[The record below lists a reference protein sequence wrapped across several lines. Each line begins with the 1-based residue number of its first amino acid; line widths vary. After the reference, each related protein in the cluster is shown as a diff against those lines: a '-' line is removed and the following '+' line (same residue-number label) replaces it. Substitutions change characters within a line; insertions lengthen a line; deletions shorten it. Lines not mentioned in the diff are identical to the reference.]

1 MARDLRALFGS
12 NNQALDADEAFT
24 NRQAQWD
31 AVSSALT
38 GHLARIAAPG
48 FDVQDLEAPRHNVL
62 VFHGV
67 GGIGKSTLSRKL
79 EAALADT
86 GRRPAQ
92 WGEPSWPAAPR
103 LLPVRVDLARSAGT
117 DFERLVLALRA
128 ALAGLDRPLPAFDIA
143 LDRYWEHN
151 HPGEPLEDYL
161 RRAGLVGRAGRAL
174 PGQLQAALGE
184 AAQQLGLPGAVGS
197 AVGQVATAAVRAVR
211 ERHATAR
218 ALAGCPRLADLLE
231 AEPDLE
237 ALAFYPH
244 LLAYEIDRLPAK
256 KAVVPIVLLDTF
268 EDTGDRTNRDLERLI
283 QRVVWLMPN
292 TLFVVT
298 GRSRLQ
304 WADPALQGQLDYT
317 GPAAWP
323 QLAAHIPTTRADQAD
338 RANAGP
344 AGSASPGNR
353 AAAAVSRQ
361 ILIGDFSPED
371 CEDYLTRRLTADG
384 RPLIDDR
391 LRRIITA
398 RSHGLPL
405 YLDLAVLRF
414 LEIRRTR
421 TPEPADFEHDFP
433 ALLARTLQ
441 DLTPDERHVLRAA
454 SLLDAFDVPLA
465 TAAAGL
471 DRQAAALRLIER
483 PFVREH
489 EAALWPYHLH
499 AVVRSTIRRA
509 DDHTDDRWSL
519 DDWQHAAA
527 RALDALGGQWAAGRD
542 AGGRALLTGCLRQGL
557 VLARDHRLGLGWLAD
572 AAWAYVSDS
581 VWEPIAPPAPT
592 SGTDTDTDTGTG
604 TGTDTGQTSEDGPSG
619 AAVLQTPA
627 DALVEALRTLA
638 ARQREHRTHTADRL
652 TRVIDSR
659 LLPADLTDLALYYRA
674 KAHRDL
680 GRAAASRQGMQQV
693 AAGTTRLAPAA
704 RRGLAHLARL
714 DGDFPTALA
723 TAQNL
728 GWAGRQHRVLGDL
741 WWVHAEM
748 DQAAA
753 AYEAART
760 DAEHHGVA
768 GEAATSQAQL
778 AFVRAFTDPEAAD
791 DDLHLADQFLTGL
804 DLRATTLTTRIAAL
818 VRDAGTPG
826 DTIPER
832 ADVLAAEV
840 RASGVRA
847 AHTALALAVC
857 FHHAVRDDP
866 DDQTAL
872 ATAIRDLDQLTR
884 DRDYAYY
891 TDIAHFMAG
900 LPLQFPSPARWYD
913 GPDQVRN
920 RWRTLVTARRTHLGL

>member
-12 NNQALDADEAFT
+12 NNRALDADEAFT
-24 NRQAQWD
+24 NRQAQWA
-31 AVSSALT
+31 AVASALT

-48 FDVQDLEAPRHNVL
+48 FDVQDLEASRCNVL

-79 EAALADT
+79 EAALADAD
-86 GRRPAQ
+86 RRPAQ
-92 WGEPSWPAAPR
+92 WGEPAWPDHPR
-103 LLPVRVDLARSAGT
+103 LLPVRVDLARSTGT
-117 DFERLVLALRA
+117 DFEHLVLALRA
-128 ALAGLDRPLPAFDIA
+128 ALAHLDRPLPAIDLA
-143 LDRYWEHN
+143 LGRYWEHN

-161 RRAGLVGRAGRAL
+161 RRAGLAGRAGRAL

-197 AVGQVATAAVRAVR
+197 AVGQVTTAAVRAVR
-211 ERHATAR
+211 ERRAAAR

-237 ALAFYPH
+237 ALSYYPH

-256 KAVVPIVLLDTF
+256 KAVVPVVLLDTF
-268 EDTGDRTNRDLERLI
+268 EDTGDRTNCDLERLI

-292 TLFVVT
+292 ALFVVT

-304 WADPALQGQLDYT
+304 WADPALQGQLDFT
-317 GPAAWP
+317 GPTAWP
-323 QLAAHIPTTRADQAD
+323 RLATASSPLLPAARTPDSG
-338 RANAGP
+338 AGP
-344 AGSASPGNR
+344 Q
-353 AAAAVSRQ
+353 Q

-371 CEDYLTRRLTADG
+371 CEDYLAHRLTLDG
-384 RPLIDDR
+384 RPLIPAETRDV
-391 LRRIITA
+391 ITT

-405 YLDLAVLRF
+405 YLDLAALRF

-454 SLLDAFDVPLA
+454 SLLDAFDLPLA

-471 DRQAAALRLIER
+471 DRQAAAQRLVER

-509 DDHTDDRWSL
+509 DDRTDDRWTP

-527 RALDALGGQWAAGRD
+527 RALDALGGQWTAGRD
-542 AGGRALLTGCLRQGL
+542 ARGRAFLTGCLRQGL
-557 VLARDHRLGLGWLAD
+557 ALARDHRLDIGWLAD

-581 VWEPIAPPAPT
+581 VWEPITPPPADSSAAP
-592 SGTDTDTDTGTG
+592 GAPA
-604 TGTDTGQTSEDGPSG
+604 GQAAAGGPDSTV
-619 AAVLQTPA
+619 AVLATPA

-680 GRAAASRQGMQQV
+680 GRTTASRQGMQQV

-723 TAQNL
+723 AAQNL

-741 WWVHAEM
+741 WWVHGEM

-768 GEAATSQAQL
+768 GERATSQAQL
-778 AFVRAFTDPEAAD
+778 TFVRAFTDPQAAD
-791 DDLHLADQFLTGL
+791 DDLHLAEQLLTGL

-818 VRDAGTPG
+818 IRDAGTPG
-826 DTIPER
+826 DTIPEL
-832 ADVLAAEV
+832 ADVLGAEV
-840 RASGVRA
+840 RTSGVRA
-847 AHTALALAVC
+847 AEATLALALC
-857 FHHAVRDDP
+857 FHHAVLDDP

-872 ATAIRDLDQLTR
+872 AIAIRDLDHLTR
-884 DRDYAYY
+884 GRDYAYY
-891 TDIAHFMAG
+891 TDIATFMAG
-900 LPLQFPSPARWYD
+900 QELSFPSPARWYD
-913 GPDQVRN
+913 GPDQVRD
-920 RWRTLVTARRTHLGL
+920 RWRTLVTARQERLRGTAR